1 MSETKLVAQIRT
13 QFGKG
18 AARKIRRD
26 NKIPAVMYGH
36 GAEPV
41 HITLPG
47 HDTMMA
53 LKHVNAL
60 LTIEVDGKEEL
71 ALAKDVQRDPIKPV
85 IEHVDLVIVR
95 RGEKVSV
102 DVPVHVEGE
111 AAPET
116 VVTVDSQTLLLAVE
130 ATHIPE
136 NVVVSVE
143 GLEAGTQIK
152 AADVELPKG
161 AELLTDPR
169 SWSSTSRLRS
179 PQRPWR
185 PSSPRPRPRPAS
197 STRLRRPRP
206 PRPRLL
212 PPRARPRARPA
223 RSRGRAGLSC
233 RVLRGANHEG
243 PGPSRTGPFGI
254 LAPHGHLAR
263 GRTRQPR
270 TAVCRQPPQR
280 GRDGHRRAHV
290 PARRGSPQGPQ
301 GTGLRRRDEA
311 RDPVRRGAG
320 PRAVLAVPR
329 AT

>member
-1 MSETKLVAQIRT
+1 VSETKLVAQIRT

-60 LTIEVDGKEEL
+60 LTIEVNGKEEL

-116 VVTVDSQTLLLAVE
+116 VVTVDAQTLQLEVE
-130 ATHIPE
+130 ATDIPE

-143 GLEAGTQIK
+143 GLSAGTQILAGAVALPEGATLVTDEEALVVNVTQAISEEALEAELAEAEAEAGIEREESEEE
-152 AADVELPKG
+152 AAESAESESAEG
-161 AELLTDPR
+161 AE
-169 SWSSTSRLRS
+169 
-179 PQRPWR
+179 
-185 PSSPRPRPRPAS
+185 A
-197 STRLRRPRP
+197 
-206 PRPRLL
+206 
-212 PPRARPRARPA
+212 
-223 RSRGRAGLSC
+223 
-233 RVLRGANHEG
+233 EG
-243 PGPSRTGPFGI
+243 
-254 LAPHGHLAR
+254 
-263 GRTRQPR
+263 
-270 TAVCRQPPQR
+270 TAK
-280 GRDGHRRAHV
+280 
-290 PARRGSPQGPQ
+290 S
-301 GTGLRRRDEA
+301 DEA
-311 RDPVRRGAG
+311 
-320 PRAVLAVPR
+320 
-329 AT
+329 